1 MRPDDPK
8 MQHPSLFVPQRPQ
21 APQLDGARAT
31 QSRHQKAAAEIAR
44 QQIDSIYDNDPNSK
58 MDIGQKETA
67 AAKDSFKSTSIVA
80 SESPQQSTQPIEDL
94 HVLQPPNAALEP
106 FIQPS
111 SSPKHQVIIDRKQQY
126 AQPEPLKFEEQQ
138 KPHERNHDET
148 RLQVDSEDWNKYHS
162 AWQQYYK
169 EYFHRYYSG
178 HILQTRA
185 AYESQA
191 SRIKEL
197 ESRSQELTPE
207 QAMDDI
213 RSQLR
218 AKIAEKSKKVRKSRH
233 FMPIMA
239 AVAVMTVFLFL
250 QYNRVVF
257 AYANA
262 YVSPGTIDPAN
273 IIVDPN
279 TAIQVSREPR
289 LIIPKINVDV
299 PVIYKDTMG
308 RSQAE
313 TYEKQMDAM
322 AKGVAWFGIDGA
334 DSYPG
339 QNGNTVLSGH
349 SSNDWFD
356 LGDLKFVFANLEKL
370 KKDDTIYIN
379 YEGTRYTYSVTNTK
393 VVLPT
398 ELSALKIGDDKPMLT
413 LLTCTPLG
421 TSQKRLLVFAEQI
434 SPDPNTAKSAPSS
447 APGSSPTEIP
457 GVKSKFLGGLFG

>member
-8 MQHPSLFVPQRPQ
+8 MHHPSLFVPQRPH
-21 APQLDGARAT
+21 APQIDDA
-31 QSRHQKAAAEIAR
+31 QSSPNKHQEAVAAIAR
-44 QQIDSIYDNDPNSK
+44 EQIDSIYDNDPNSK
-58 MDIGQKETA
+58 MSLPHAEA
-67 AAKDSFKSTSIVA
+67 VAHSSFN
-80 SESPQQSTQPIEDL
+80 PLQSTAIPEPDVQA
-94 HVLQPPNAALEP
+94 PP
-106 FIQPS
+106 
-111 SSPKHQVIIDRKQQY
+111 SPRAQVIIDRKQQY
-126 AQPEPLKFEEQQ
+126 AQP
-138 KPHERNHDET
+138 KPFALTGSDNPYDRTHDE
-148 RLQVDSEDWNKYHS
+148 SELRADPKGWEKYHS

-169 EYFHRYYSG
+169 EYFHRYYSS
-178 HILQTRA
+178 HLLQ
-185 AYESQA
+185 SQA
-191 SRIKEL
+191 VYENQFNRIKEL
-197 ESRSQELTPE
+197 ESKTGEMTQE

-218 AKIAEKSKKVRKSRH
+218 AKIAEKSQKVRKSRH

-239 AVAVMTVFLFL
+239 AVSVMIVFLFL

-262 YVSPGTIDPAN
+262 YISPGTIDPAN

-279 TAIQVSREPR
+279 TTVPVSREPR

-299 PVIYKDTMG
+299 PVIYQNTMG
-308 RSQAE
+308 KSQAE
-313 TYEKQMDAM
+313 TYTKQMDAM

-334 DSYPG
+334 DSRPG

-370 KKDDTIYIN
+370 KTDDTIYAN
-379 YEGTRYTYSVTNTK
+379 YQGIRYTYRVTDKK
-393 VVLPT
+393 VVMPSQI
-398 ELSALKIGDDKPMLT
+398 SALRIGDDKPMLT

-421 TSQKRLLVFAEQI
+421 TSEKRLLVFAEQI
-434 SPDPNTAKSAPSS
+434 SPDPDSAKSAPDDTPDSNS
-447 APGSSPTEIP
+447 TEIP